1 MAAGVSSK
9 TGSLHLSEIGVVFLG
24 NDEVD
29 ESKVIKSILGCRD
42 LTGENVGQC
51 VLYQIEQAVKK
62 ISVVEAPGWN
72 SMQKTLESIK
82 KSIRRSVSL
91 CPAGLHALLLVIPV
105 KRNDEEPASGDIK
118 AAEMHMELLSERVWK
133 HTIVLFACDDGVG
146 EFAIK
151 AYFQKAN
158 KILEKC
164 KGRTYILERRSKISE
179 LFTKIEELVEE
190 NRGDVLIPQTY
201 YDPLEWK
208 TEDLRRRRGSLDWNP
223 PDMTKGKPDFVNDP
237 QALLMHYA
245 KPITVIALAVFGA
258 LLGAF
263 AGAEYGVCAGLL
275 LGSILAVVLAFLIFK
290 VAENSNCIDT

>member
-1 MAAGVSSK
+1 LFSASPLNQRS
-9 TGSLHLSEIGVVFLG
+9 SLHLSEIGVVFLG

-223 PDMTKGKPDFVNDP
+223 PDSEYFF
-237 QALLMHYA
+237 LM
-245 KPITVIALAVFGA
+245 
-258 LLGAF
+258 
-263 AGAEYGVCAGLL
+263 
-275 LGSILAVVLAFLIFK
+275 
-290 VAENSNCIDT
+290 SNTCFSHVSYTQI

>member
-29 ESKVIKSILGCRD
+29 KNKVIKSILGCRD

-51 VLYQIEQAVKK
+51 VLYTIEQTVRK
-62 ISVVEAPGWN
+62 I
-72 SMQKTLESIK
+72 TC
-82 KSIRRSVSL
+82 L
-91 CPAGLHALLLVIPV
+91 CPPGPHALLLVIPV
-105 KRNDEEPASGDIK
+105 KRNEEPASGDIK

-151 AYFQKAN
+151 AYLQKAN

-179 LFTKIEELVEE
+179 LFTKIEDLVEE

-208 TEDLRRRRGSLDWNP
+208 TEDLRRRRGR
-223 PDMTKGKPDFVNDP
+223 KPDFVNDP
-237 QALLMHYA
+237 QALLLHYFT
-245 KPITVIALAVFGA
+245 PITVIALAVFGA

-275 LGSILAVVLAFLIFK
+275 LGNTPFYCYFIFILI
-290 VAENSNCIDT
+290 